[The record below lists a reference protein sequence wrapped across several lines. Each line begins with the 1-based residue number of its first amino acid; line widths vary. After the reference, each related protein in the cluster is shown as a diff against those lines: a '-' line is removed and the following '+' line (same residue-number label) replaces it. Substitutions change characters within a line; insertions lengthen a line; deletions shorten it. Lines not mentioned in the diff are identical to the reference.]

1 MAIQTRYEVHV
12 QQDER
17 WSAHAQFKGLQRE
30 QALEEAK
37 QLDSGEV
44 GSVKVIRE
52 VYDTAEGTHRKYIIY
67 ESHVASASDG
77 ATEYTA
83 PRADGNEWVD
93 ANEGDLSLI
102 HI

>member
-1 MAIQTRYEVHV
+1 MAMQTRYEVHV

-37 QLDSGEV
+37 QLESGDV

-67 ESHVASASDG
+67 ESQGTSASDG
-77 ATEYTA
+77 ETDHTA
-83 PRADGNEWVD
+83 LGADG
-93 ANEGDLSLI
+93 GG
-102 HI
+102 